1 MTDKD
6 LKTQLNILDNNRS
19 RRRIGGVSCGF
30 FIAFLLIFCTLFF
43 VFPDKSFSENEN
55 RMLSSASSISASS
68 LFEGTLPEKIRT
80 VISDQFPFRSTFIGI
95 ESYLSLAFTG
105 NANGVTLNK
114 NASLSKEVTLRAESL
129 EMLEAS
135 INAIKSL
142 ESTFCT
148 QYKIKSSFAIVP
160 LPCRAYQN
168 RQSTCDLGFLTL
180 EKELDIN
187 GMFSFANQA
196 QSYDGIFYKTDHH
209 LNADGTYLLYLFV
222 CDQLGV
228 EPMTDLTK
236 VCVSESFYG
245 TTWSQSGL
253 WATPPDKIYKLSYEE
268 ENTYTVSGDITSES
282 LYFSEKLETKDKY
295 AYFLGGNYGR
305 IEINSVS
312 DIERTR
318 LLIIKDSYANA
329 LIPLLVRHFDLTV
342 IDPRYYKGNILSDAQ
357 NANSCLFLFGSSS
370 LISDVGLAELNFNT
384 ENIKSA
390 DG

>member
-6 LKTQLNILDNNRS
+6 FKTQLKILDCDRS
-19 RRRIGGVSCGF
+19 RRRIGGVACIF
-30 FIAFLLIFCTLFF
+30 YVAFLLIFCTLFF

-55 RMLSSASSISASS
+55 RMLSNASSISASTV
-68 LFEGTLPEKIRT
+68 LDGTFPEKIRT
-80 VISDQFPFRSTFIGI
+80 VISDQFPFRTAFVGI

-105 NANGVTLNK
+105 NANGVNLNK
-114 NASLSKEVTLRAESL
+114 SASLSKEVTLSAESL

-148 QYKIKSSFAIVP
+148 QYKIKSRFAIVP

-168 RQSTCDLGFLTL
+168 RQIECDIGFRAL
-180 EKELDIN
+180 EKELDSN
-187 GMFSFANQA
+187 GMLSFAKQA
-196 QSYDGIFYKTDHH
+196 QSYDGVFYKTDHH

-222 CDQLGV
+222 CDQLEV
-228 EPMTDLTK
+228 EPMTDFTK

-268 ENTYTVSGDITSES
+268 ENTYTVSGDVTGES
-282 LYFSEKLETKDKY
+282 LYFPEKLETKDKY
-295 AYFLGGNYGR
+295 AYFLGGNYGY

-312 DIERTR
+312 DIERPR

-329 LIPLLVRHFDLTV
+329 LIPLLARHFDLTV
-342 IDPRYYKGNILSDAQ
+342 IDPRYYSGDVRQIASECD
-357 NANSCLFLFGSSS
+357 SCLFLFGTSS
-370 LISDVGLAELNFNT
+370 LISDVGLAALSFDS
-384 ENIKSA
+384 EN
-390 DG
+390 